1 MLENRRDLEEAAQEH
16 QTQQQINNQKDWA
29 KLETKENKAQY
40 AADLRRMVNIK
51 SPKKIESPIVLQ
63 FSNKIFFSIQKLFK

>member
-1 MLENRRDLEEAAQEH
+1 MLLENRRDLEEAAQEH

-40 AADLRRMVNIK
+40 AADLRKRM
-51 SPKKIESPIVLQ
+51 KK
-63 FSNKIFFSIQKLFK
+63 NMKMRKRRKR